1 MTNGYILI
9 AIYFFVSFIYL

>member
-1 MTNGYILI
+1 MANGYILI